1 MSQAEERTDGFGFR
15 DITGRL
21 LAGRL
26 PDEQLRL
33 EKYDVVRA
41 VLLDREKVQ
50 THADGSTSKIYYFY
64 SRDYRMRGRVFPN
77 DEVAAVGDTVDIII
91 QNFQYQNA
99 DLDWNVDAH
108 IFHELKKGERLK
120 IRIPDRNPGRDPA
133 FKIFNQMTGF
143 VRPYGQGGL
152 FARIKPGCV
161 VVVEIITVTGSDR
174 IHPLVKPVQMIEQ

>member
-1 MSQAEERTDGFGFR
+1 MSHIPEERTDFGFR

-26 PDEQLRL
+26 PGEQLQL

-50 THADGSTSKIYYFY
+50 THAGGLTSKIYYFY

-77 DEVAAVGDTVDIII
+77 DEVVAVGDTVDIII
-91 QNFQYQNA
+91 QNFQYQNG

-108 IFHELKKGERLK
+108 IFHELRVGELLK
-120 IRIPDRNPGRDPA
+120 IRIPNRNTGRDPA

-143 VRPYGQGGL
+143 VRPGGQGGL
-152 FARIKPGCV
+152 FARIKTGCV
-161 VVVEIITVTGSDR
+161 VVVEIMSMTGRER
-174 IHPLVKPVQMIEQ
+174 IHPLVKPVQIIE